1 MGWLFTHLLRETFS
15 LLSMIPIDIPLT
27 VMAEIF
33 VTSMVG
39 IMFWFAFQEAAE
51 SLMDLMPHAK
61 PDAARGA
68 SAQTLLDRDY
78 SSPWRSQWT

>member
-1 MGWLFTHLLRETFS
+1 
-15 LLSMIPIDIPLT
+15 MIPIDIPLT

-51 SLMDLMPHAK
+51 QRAFRKQRSLAYK
-61 PDAARGA
+61 FSVGRFNECFQFFVRRA
-68 SAQTLLDRDY
+68 
-78 SSPWRSQWT
+78 

>member
-27 VMAEIF
+27 VMAEIL

-51 SLMDLMPHAK
+51 KRAFREQGSLTYKFSIGRFDEYFQFFVRRA
-61 PDAARGA
+61 
-68 SAQTLLDRDY
+68 
-78 SSPWRSQWT
+78 

>member
-27 VMAEIF
+27 VMAEILG
-33 VTSMVG
+33 TNMVG

-51 SLMDLMPHAK
+51 QRAF
-61 PDAARGA
+61 RG
-68 SAQTLLDRDY
+68 
-78 SSPWRSQWT
+78 